1 MKARVILLCF
11 LSPVPLKHHC
21 QLVGVLSNV
30 LLSRVC
36 VCIYTSVYTSVYTYA
51 YTCISIFY
59 IYNCVFR
66 CLSVLLT

>member
-1 MKARVILLCF
+1 MKARVILLRF

-30 LLSRVC
+30 LLSRVY
-36 VCIYTSVYTSVYTYA
+36 VCIYTSICTSVYVYA
-51 YTCISIFY
+51 CISIIY
-59 IYNCVFR
+59 IYNRVFR